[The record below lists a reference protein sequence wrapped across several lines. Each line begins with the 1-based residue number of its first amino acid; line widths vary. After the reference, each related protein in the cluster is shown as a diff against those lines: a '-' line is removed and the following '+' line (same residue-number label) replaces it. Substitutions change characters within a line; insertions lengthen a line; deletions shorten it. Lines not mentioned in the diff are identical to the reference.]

1 MLSMQLE
8 EAGFIAQQPL
18 RCHCNVIT
26 SLHCL
31 LCCRPGCK
39 TQCKQLYPQ
48 PSRSRLGP
56 LWLSTCS
63 WLRSTLLATRATDQL
78 SCQSKT
84 SYPTLFSVL
93 QIRLQDSVQA
103 AAAAAERQ
111 IRADNYRAT
120 LVANMQ
126 LAQVRAARDEAD
138 RQAELARSEAE
149 LASTIADPYLA
160 EDPAMAASSLSSTR

>member
-1 MLSMQLE
+1 M
-8 EAGFIAQQPL
+8 
-18 RCHCNVIT
+18 
-26 SLHCL
+26 
-31 LCCRPGCK
+31 
-39 TQCKQLYPQ
+39 
-48 PSRSRLGP
+48 
-56 LWLSTCS
+56 
-63 WLRSTLLATRATDQL
+63 
-78 SCQSKT
+78 
-84 SYPTLFSVL
+84 L